1 MQIKGADVA
10 GAVSP
15 IFDDGGG
22 ANQRATGAALNASFT
37 CGLGIFTML
46 RELHGVARLYERLFL
61 DIIVSIFYT
70 LFGGLLPKLHV
81 PYRPLDGKIA
91 IVTGA
96 NSGIGYQL
104 ALDLA
109 RRGATVYLACRN
121 VSKGEEAVQAI
132 NQDLNRSGNHI
143 DSKAGRVQA
152 LQLDTSSM
160 SSVRK
165 FAAKWTDEQK
175 GKPIDILIHNAG
187 ISSAPKGQDITEEGL
202 GTIYATNFLGSFLLT
217 NLLEFSLAAGAR
229 VIFTAAAGQY
239 AGNLTSLLSRPG
251 GVPKP
256 SLLDNLL
263 GRKTPDSQLYA
274 DTKLMQT
281 AFASTLQQR
290 WTRPPFAGKT
300 LSAHAFMPGYVST
313 PIFGKTA
320 TLPIYVDPVWWALKA
335 FSALSIPVEQG
346 GATGLWLATT
356 RDLEVRRHGGSY
368 WDRMTRR
375 MSPVQ
380 VMDPGV
386 LERVWQ
392 CWERDCGGRWEELGG

>member
-1 MQIKGADVA
+1 
-10 GAVSP
+10 
-15 IFDDGGG
+15 
-22 ANQRATGAALNASFT
+22 
-37 CGLGIFTML
+37 ML

-61 DIIVSIFYT
+61 DIIVSIFYI

-81 PYRPLDGKIA
+81 PYRPLDGKTA

-109 RRGATVYLACRN
+109 RRGATVHLACRN

-132 NQDLNRSGNHI
+132 NQDLNRSGNHV

-187 ISSAPKGQDITEEGL
+187 ISSAPLGQDVTEEGL

-217 NLLEFSLAAGAR
+217 NLLESSLATGAR

-239 AGNLTSLLSRPG
+239 AGNLKSLLSRLG
-251 GVPKP
+251 GIPKP
-256 SLLDNLL
+256 SPLDNLL
-263 GRKTPDSQLYA
+263 GRKAPDSQLYA

-335 FSALSIPVEQG
+335 FRALSIPVEQG

-356 RDLEVRRHGGSY
+356 SDLEVRRHGGSY

-386 LERVWQ
+386 LKRVWQ
-392 CWERDCGGRWEELGG
+392 CWERDCGGRWEEVGG

>member
-1 MQIKGADVA
+1 
-10 GAVSP
+10 
-15 IFDDGGG
+15 
-22 ANQRATGAALNASFT
+22 
-37 CGLGIFTML
+37 ML

-91 IVTGA
+91 IVIGA

-165 FAAKWTDEQK
+165 FAANWTDEQK

-187 ISSAPKGQDITEEGL
+187 ISSAPQGQDVTDEGL

-217 NLLEFSLAAGAR
+217 NLLEPSLAAGAR
-229 VIFTAAAGQY
+229 VVFTAAAGQY
-239 AGNLTSLLSRPG
+239 AGNLTSLLRRPG
-251 GVPKP
+251 GIPKP

-281 AFASTLQQR
+281 AFATALQQR

-313 PIFGKTA
+313 PIFSKTA
-320 TLPIYVDPVWWALKA
+320 TLPLYVDPVWWALKA
-335 FSALSIPVEQG
+335 FRALSIPVEQG

-356 RDLEVRRHGGSY
+356 NDLEVRRHGGSY

-392 CWERDCGGRWEELGG
+392 CWERDCGGRWEEVGG

>member
-1 MQIKGADVA
+1 MFK
-10 GAVSP
+10 
-15 IFDDGGG
+15 
-22 ANQRATGAALNASFT
+22 
-37 CGLGIFTML
+37 ML

-70 LFGGLLPKLHV
+70 LFGGLLPNLHV
-81 PYRPLDGKIA
+81 PYRPLDGKVA

-104 ALDLA
+104 SLDLA

-132 NQDLNRSGNHI
+132 NQDLDRSPNHV

-152 LQLDTSSM
+152 LQLDTCSM
-160 SSVRK
+160 SSVK
-165 FAAKWTDEQK
+165 AFAARWTDEQK

-187 ISSAPKGQDITEEGL
+187 ISSTPKGQDVTEEGL

-217 NLLEFSLAAGAR
+217 NLLEPSIAAGAR
-229 VIFTAAAGQY
+229 VVFTAAAGQY
-239 AGNLTSLLSRPG
+239 AGNLTSLLSSPG

-256 SLLDNLL
+256 SLFDKLL

-290 WTRPPFAGKT
+290 WNRQPFAGKAM
-300 LSAHAFMPGYVST
+300 SAHAFMPGYVYT
-313 PIFGKTA
+313 PIFSKTA
-320 TLPIYVDPVWWALKA
+320 NLPIYVDPVWWALKA
-335 FSALSIPVEQG
+335 FMALSIPVEQG
-346 GATGLWLATT
+346 VATGLWLATT
-356 RDLEVRRHGGSY
+356 NELEVRRHGGSY

-375 MSPVQ
+375 MSPAHL
-380 VMDPGV
+380 MDPGV
-386 LERVWQ
+386 LQRVWQ
-392 CWERDCGGRWEELGG
+392 CWERDCGARWE